1 LAIIYEQEF
10 FFIFWGIKQN
20 KIMHMHYTQ
29 NVFIFLLY
37 LFILWMSGYTSNPF
51 CHSHITL
58 LFLKFNFLFYNW
70 KLMERCC
77 CTSTTHILYKY
88 FVPIP
93 TCCLILPI
101 HLKINSM
108 AISQNQNSPIYHII
122 YLLFIIL
129 HHILYHHHH
138 ILFSFDNN
146 HHILFH
152 LILAFFDLKQW

>member
-29 NVFIFLLY
+29 CIYFPLIPVYSLDEWVHKQSLLSFAHN
-37 LFILWMSGYTSNPF
+37 LTFF
-51 CHSHITL
+51 
-58 LFLKFNFLFYNW
+58 KFNFLFYNW

-122 YLLFIIL
+122 YLLLFI
-129 HHILYHHHH
+129 ILYHHH
-138 ILFSFDNN
+138 ILFD
-146 HHILFH
+146 
-152 LILAFFDLKQW
+152 LILVFFDLKQW